1 MDEILRP
8 LAETFAKVILG
19 YLADELKARHKESQE
34 VAKNHRKASIDKSDD
49 DDSPSSFFVHQRG
62 PSVGI
67 KFLLYHS
74 GSKNQIAY
82 I

>member
-34 VAKNHRKASIDKSDD
+34 VLFLSIREDH
-49 DDSPSSFFVHQRG
+49 P
-62 PSVGI
+62 
-67 KFLLYHS
+67 
-74 GSKNQIAY
+74 
-82 I
+82 